1 MVGMATVESELSDEL
16 RSWIESSVGGTI
28 REVRRQARWRPTY
41 FIDVDAPDHDTVV
54 LKMARAPK
62 HVIER
67 SALLRTF
74 NTNREALLLR
84 VLGGSDVR
92 VPPFVGFHEPTGS
105 LLMDKLSGS
114 AQVHVVDDPARMR
127 AISEDFADELV
138 KLHSIDLDGHEITND
153 LMIPRTADE
162 LALANFLAYSETDL
176 DTVLGKRP
184 HLADPLLTLARQWV
198 HRRVPSFDRAP
209 RMVQGDCGPD
219 QFLFD
224 ADRVVAIIDWEL
236 AHIGDPMLDLGAMRL
251 RECLYPAGMFPIVL
265 ERYRERLPVD
275 EFAIQY
281 YTVVTILFTLFGTIG
296 GTVRLDPRNDEVI
309 QQLWWQVSLRRVLCE
324 AIAEAEGIV
333 LAVPEPVEPVDDTDT
348 RMQALLGDRLHHLA
362 QRGEPFTSELRSTL
376 ALADAITNAQRQR
389 SGRDAS
395 VRDVAALLGV
405 TLTDAADASMQ
416 LDQRLR
422 SEPMTDVE
430 PFLQVLYNQ
439 ARREQEAWLPLMRAD
454 RWTEDDGEMVEGLRE
469 QHEALGLTLLHREVA
484 SGDVLG

>member
-1 MVGMATVESELSDEL
+1 MDTAEHELSEEL
-16 RSWIESSVGGTI
+16 RSWIEASVGGTI

-41 FIDVDAPDHDTVV
+41 FIDVDAPSHDTVV

-74 NTNREALLLR
+74 NTNREALMLR
-84 VLGGSDVR
+84 VLGGSDMR
-92 VPPFVGFHEPTGS
+92 VPPFLGFHEPTGS
-105 LLMDKLSGS
+105 LLMDKLDGS
-114 AQVHVVDDPARMR
+114 AQVHVVDDAARMR
-127 AISEDFADELV
+127 AIAEDFADQLV
-138 KLHSIDLDGHEITND
+138 QLHSIDLDGHEITKD
-153 LMIPRTADE
+153 LAVPATAEE
-162 LALANFLAYSETDL
+162 LALANFLAYSEADL

-198 HRRVPSFDRAP
+198 HRRVPAFERAP

-219 QFLFD
+219 QFLFED
-224 ADRVVAIIDWEL
+224 DHVVAIIDWEL

-324 AIAEAEGIV
+324 AIAEAEGIT
-333 LAVPEPVEPVDDTDT
+333 LAGPEAVAPVDDTDT

-362 QRGEPFTSELRSTL
+362 QRGEPFSSELRATL
-376 ALADAITNAQRQR
+376 ALADAITNAQRLR
-389 SGRDAS
+389 GGREAS
-395 VRDVAALLGV
+395 VRDVEALLEV
-405 TLTDAADASMQ
+405 TLADAGDAAMQ

-422 SEPMTDVE
+422 AEPTIELE
-430 PFLQVLYNQ
+430 PVLQVLYNQ
-439 ARREQEAWLPLMRAD
+439 ARREQEACLPLMRSD
-454 RWTEDDGEMVEGLRE
+454 RWTEDDGEMAEGLRE
-469 QHEALGLTLLHREVA
+469 QHEALGLTLL
-484 SGDVLG
+484 